1 PVGAEP
7 SGAPAMDSLMAM
19 LRARLPADAI
29 VTNGAGN
36 YSIWVHRYLQWRQ
49 FATQLGPTNGSMGY
63 GVPAAIA
70 AAVAHPDRT
79 VVAFAGDGCFLMNGQ
94 EMATAVRERARIRV
108 IVVDNGMYGTIR
120 MHQEKHFPGRVFG
133 SSLGQPDFAMLA
145 RAYGAWGERV
155 EREDQLETALDRM
168 MAVDGPALLHLLV
181 DPEIITPTATITQLR
196 KASGGG

>member
-1 PVGAEP
+1 
-7 SGAPAMDSLMAM
+7 MDSLMAM

-94 EMATAVRERARIRV
+94 EMATAARERARIRV

-181 DPEIITPTATITQLR
+181 DPEIITPTATIAQLR
-196 KASGGG
+196 KAASGG